1 MGRLAG
7 PTRAE
12 ELMKRACGLT
22 PLLALSLIL
31 VPACL
36 QHDPDDDLALDA
48 DATRGPT
55 RRAPRVAPAPSTG
68 AVAVLVER
76 RGASAADARF
86 AEDGAGGRVP
96 ATDPVV
102 FEVRGPIVAR
112 GMDQVL
118 HVGDRVFRQGR
129 PDGRGLIRFV
139 AADAALVPESA
150 PVELRY
156 TGVSQ

>member
-1 MGRLAG
+1 
-7 PTRAE
+7 
-12 ELMKRACGLT
+12 MKRVCGLT

-36 QHDPDDDLALDA
+36 HHDPDDDLALDA

-55 RRAPRVAPAPSTG
+55 RRAPRVAPAPATG
-68 AVAVLVER
+68 AAAVIVER
-76 RGASAADARF
+76 RSASAAATRY
-86 AEDGAGGRVP
+86 AEDGAGGRAP

-112 GMDQVL
+112 GMDPVL

-129 PDGRGLIRFV
+129 PDGRDLSRFV
-139 AADAALVPESA
+139 AADAALVPEGA
-150 PVELRY
+150 PVVVRY